1 MGIREQVMWSKLNQ
15 YCMTK
20 DDYMITKYF
29 MNGGAVYVLY
39 KQNYRV
45 GMYAS
50 FEEAKSHAK

>member
-1 MGIREQVMWSKLNQ
+1 
-15 YCMTK
+15 MTK